1 MKKFFSFLISKALI
15 TNVVLAIIVT
25 FVLIWVGLNYLDNYT
40 RHGEKKPVP
49 NVIGMRIDLAQAEI
63 EGQKLQ
69 WVITDSVYSEAYPPM
84 AVVDQHPRPDSNF
97 VKTNRKIYLTVN
109 SLEVPQVMIP
119 DVVGKSLRN
128 ARTILNI
135 KGFTLGELMEVEDED
150 EMLRVGD
157 TVVMEQFYKGRM
169 IDSVEVDKGSVIKLK
184 VKVPAP
190 QDEEED
196 GEGGEEP
203 GN

>member
-1 MKKFFSFLISKALI
+1 MKRFFSFLISKALV
-15 TNVVLAIIVT
+15 TNIVLALIVT

-63 EGQKLQ
+63 EGQELQ

-84 AVVDQHPRPDSNF
+84 AVVDQQPRPDSNF

-109 SLEVPQVMIP
+109 SLEIPKVIIP

-135 KGFTLGELMEVEDED
+135 KGFTLGELIEIEDE
-150 EMLRVGD
+150 EEILRVGD
-157 TVVMEQFYKGRM
+157 TQVMAQFYKGRM
-169 IDSVEVDKGSVIKLK
+169 IDSVEVDKGSLIQLK
-184 VKVPAP
+184 VKVPAQ
-190 QDEEED
+190 QDEDEEGSEED
-196 GEGGEEP
+196 DG
-203 GN
+203 